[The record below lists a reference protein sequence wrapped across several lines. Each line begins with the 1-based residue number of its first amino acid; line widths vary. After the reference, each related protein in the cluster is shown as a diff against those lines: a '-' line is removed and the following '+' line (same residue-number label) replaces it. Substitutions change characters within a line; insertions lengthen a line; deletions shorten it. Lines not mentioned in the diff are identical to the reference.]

1 VKEKIHWLEPKLV
14 HEVAC
19 AEMTAVKQLRQ
30 TTFLGWLD
38 HKTAKEVVL
47 ERLMRNSLAHDFDR
61 LIGSA
66 TLIGYKITKMLWGV
80 GGS

>member
-38 HKTAKEVVL
+38 DKTAK
-47 ERLMRNSLAHDFDR
+47 
-61 LIGSA
+61 
-66 TLIGYKITKMLWGV
+66 
-80 GGS
+80 